1 MRREPKI
8 GHKTVA
14 SFDPEAVAAAGIGF
28 EGKTPVMV
36 RWTLARGLLAA
47 LIVLS
52 SVPLSLG
59 LSMSFGD
66 FSAHAQAAGN
76 IQTIRVE
83 GNKRVEP
90 ETVRSYLTFSTGDAY
105 DPAQVDE
112 SLKALFATGLFQD
125 VRIRREGATI
135 VIVVIENP
143 IVSRVAFEGNREIE
157 DGTLASEVQLKA
169 RAVYTRSR
177 VQADVQRILDLY
189 RRQGYYAARVDPK
202 IINVDNNRIDVVF
215 EINEGGST
223 KVRAINF
230 IGNSAFSDSQLRY
243 VVSTT
248 QTTLLSFLKST
259 NIYDP
264 DRLNLDRE
272 LLRQFYL
279 KNGYADARVLSATA
293 DLDSDGRGFFITFT
307 IDEGERYRFGAI
319 DVESALPSLNIDAL
333 RGAIMTKSGRVYN
346 SEKVE
351 NTVEALTIEVSQQG
365 YAFGQVKPRFERD
378 EAGHIIGITY
388 VIDEGPRIYIERIN
402 IVGNFRTQD
411 DVIRRQFRL
420 AEGDAFN
427 RLLVESARKRLRSL
441 GFFKSVDID
450 TDPGSAPD
458 RIVIVVK
465 VVEQPTGELSF
476 GVGYSTSEGVIGDI
490 SITERNLM
498 GKGQYVRL
506 GFSGSLDRAQVDFSF
521 TEPHFL
527 DRNLAAGFDVFFK
540 TVDLTKEASFQQRDV
555 GGDLRLGFPIAE
567 DTQFGL
573 RYKFDRETI
582 FGVTNNA
589 SLAVKQSAGTVNVSS
604 VGYTIAYDTRNLP
617 QAPTTGVFASFSQ
630 DLAGVGGDVD
640 YIRSVADARGYY
652 PITNK
657 ITLVGRAQGGA
668 IEGWGGQDI
677 RLTDLFFKGGET
689 VRGFARAG
697 YGPRDAC
704 TDPLTGERVHPCSKD
719 SLGGQLFWATTAEVR
734 FPIPFLPENLGM
746 QGAVFVDAGSL
757 WDPSGLATASVT
769 LPPGSNGCSSKNIGK
784 SCGEGS
790 FIFDSSQVRMST
802 GFSIIWQSPLG
813 PLRADIAEALL
824 KANFDKTELFRFGA
838 STNF

>member
-1 MRREPKI
+1 
-8 GHKTVA
+8 
-14 SFDPEAVAAAGIGF
+14 
-28 EGKTPVMV
+28 MV
-36 RWTLARGLLAA
+36 PWTLSRGLFAA
-47 LIVLS
+47 LLVLS
-52 SVPLSLG
+52 TVPLSLG
-59 LSMSFGD
+59 LSASFGE
-66 FSAHAQAAGN
+66 FSAYAQG

-105 DPAQVDE
+105 DPAQADE
-112 SLKALFATGLFQD
+112 SLKTLFATGLFQD

-135 VIVVIENP
+135 VIIVVENP

-157 DGTLASEVQLKA
+157 DDTLASEVQLKA
-169 RAVYTRSR
+169 RAVYTRAR

-189 RRQGYYAARVDPK
+189 RRQGLYAAQVDPK
-202 IINVDNNRIDVVF
+202 IINLDNNRIDVVF
-215 EINEGGST
+215 EISEGPTT

-230 IGNSAFSDSQLRY
+230 IGNSAFSDSQLRF

-248 QTTLLSFLKST
+248 QTNLLSFLKAT

-279 KNGYADARVLSATA
+279 KNGYADARVVAATA
-293 DLDSDGRGFFITFT
+293 DLDRDGRGFFITFT
-307 IDEGERYRFGAI
+307 VEEGERYRFGAI
-319 DVESALPSLNIDAL
+319 DVESALPSVNVDAL
-333 RGAIMTKSGRVYN
+333 RGSILTRSGRVYN
-346 SEKVE
+346 VEKVE
-351 NTVEALTIEVSQQG
+351 KTIEALTISVSQQG

-378 EAGHIIGITY
+378 ESTHTMGIVY
-388 VIDEGPRIYIERIN
+388 VIEEGPRIYIERIN

-427 RLLVESARKRLRSL
+427 RLLVEAARKRLRSL
-441 GFFKSVDID
+441 GFFKTVDID
-450 TDPGSAPD
+450 TEPGSAAD
-458 RIVIVVK
+458 RVVLVVK

-490 SITERNLM
+490 GITERNLM

-527 DRNLAAGFDVFFK
+527 DRNLAAGFDLFH
-540 TVDLTKEASFQQRDV
+540 KEVNFQDVASFNQRDT
-555 GGDLRLGFPIAE
+555 GGDLRLGFAIA
-567 DTQFGL
+567 DNTQMGL
-573 RYKFDRETI
+573 RYKFEREEI
-582 FGVTNNA
+582 YDVANNA
-589 SLAVKQSAGTVNVSS
+589 SLAVKQAAGIANVSS
-604 VGYTIAYDTRNLP
+604 VGYTVAYDTRNLP
-617 QAPTTGVFASFSQ
+617 QSPTTGLFASFSQ
-630 DLAGVGGDVD
+630 DFAGVGGDVN
-640 YIRSVADARGYY
+640 YIRSVADGRGYY

-657 ITLVGRAQGGA
+657 ITLVGRVQGGV
-668 IEGWGGQDI
+668 IEGWGGQDV
-677 RLTDLFFKGGET
+677 RMTDLFFKGGET
-689 VRGFARAG
+689 VRGFKRAG

-704 TDPLTGERVHPCSKD
+704 EDPFNGDRVNPCSRD
-719 SLGGQLFWATTAEVR
+719 SLGGKIYWATTAEVR
-734 FPIPFLPENLGM
+734 FPIPFLPENLGI

-757 WDPSGLATASVT
+757 FDPSELALSAVQE
-769 LPPGSNGCSSKNIGK
+769 
-784 SCGEGS
+784 EGS
-790 FIFDSSQVRMST
+790 FIFDSSQVRLST

-813 PLRADIAEALL
+813 PLRADIADALL
-824 KANFDKTELFRFGA
+824 KADFDKTELFRFGA